1 MRNRPDNWSTKRL
14 TKTTWM
20 GLKCVGY
27 GGQQLHFSTWGTMGV
42 GVGYEQV
49 TLRRLVVAA
58 MVKWQIHLDSNPVQ
72 TSVVKLKAIEMNFQI
87 TAYL

>member
-1 MRNRPDNWSTKRL
+1 
-14 TKTTWM
+14 
-20 GLKCVGY
+20 
-27 GGQQLHFSTWGTMGV
+27 MGV

-58 MVKWQIHLDSNPVQ
+58 MAMWQIHLDLNPVQ
-72 TSVVKLKAIEMNFQI
+72 TWVVKLKAIEMNFQT